1 MDKRKTN
8 PRHMVCDACREAI
21 RVQAAQYR
29 KKRILNGAISVQ
41 RTPYNNKHYKLLGG
55 LLMDDATGTRRRLM
69 ALCAM
74 GWSLQDLGTRLGVHG
89 NGLGFIIRKRKW
101 VMPENAEKIRALY
114 QELQMIPAP
123 VRHDER
129 GNGRAVVITRARR
142 KGWPPPLCWDDE
154 TIDDPY
160 TLPDGMD
167 DEMLWNW
174 YCKTALEHERIEW
187 VLENGIP
194 TPPPEKKKK

>member
-29 KKRILNGAISVQ
+29 KQRILNGAKSVQ
-41 RTPYNNKHYKLLGG
+41 RTPYNNKHYKLEGG

-74 GWSLQDLGTRLGVHG
+74 GWSLQELGSRLGVHG

-114 QELQMIPAP
+114 EELQMIPAP
-123 VRHDER
+123 PRQDER
-129 GNGRAVVITRARR
+129 GNGRSVVLTRARR
-142 KGWPPPLCWDDE
+142 KGWPPPLCWDEE

-160 TLPDGMD
+160 VLPDGMD
-167 DEMLWNW
+167 DELLWNW
-174 YCKTALEHERIEW
+174 YCITALEHERIEW
-187 VLENGIP
+187 VLEHGVP
-194 TPPPEKKKK
+194 RDPKAKKK